1 MSHLQ
6 SRPKLRSSVI
16 SHNSS
21 RSTSIDS
28 RSKTQSPILDSS
40 HHISTESST
49 DRATFSFVRRTLCSQ
64 LGDKGRSACAT
75 IDEILPPLTSSN
87 EVDLQLYAFIA
98 IVVREYIQT
107 WYQKITSDQVFV
119 EELVN
124 IFAHCTRALEQRLR
138 KVDLESLLLD
148 EIPELLETHIHAFH
162 VSHLPLH
169 RPPIEH
175 DPRHIYH
182 LLWPIPPLSPVP
194 SDQQDVASRQQQVEN
209 ESSYR
214 QLLVQGALALLLPTE
229 DLENNC
235 LRSLVTEILSESI
248 LGSGIGEKA
257 SEPWI
262 LWEGITKI
270 AVVAKSQISQT
281 KTQGLMDQ
289 SVPSSNNSTCQESFK
304 KGNLNLNV
312 NYSVQKVF
320 WLFLQYSFFVITA
333 IHYLIIT
340 YTASSSQACRNKS
353 RKKKL
358 SEESH
363 IDDPDLLLTHQV
375 SKKPILDMK
384 LWSCWAILLNLE
396 LRMPWLKAMLSMLQW
411 AALTGPGKI
420 GQTDG
425 IIDKILSYII
435 HTHILTPTT
444 LPTLLRNARS
454 ALFPNNLAAGLS
466 KKPTEAECVAIR
478 RRCAVSILELIP
490 TGVRNVYF
498 GLEWEDMVREVEEEV
513 LCIFE
518 DKFCNKH
525 LLYGLVELILVRLM
539 PELSV
544 TKVSTRK
551 ESSSKRRTSTR
562 RTLTDEQRRQICE
575 YKRETPNMRQAD
587 IAAQFAIERSTV
599 SKVLK
604 NKEKHLANS
613 TTVCN
618 PPKRKKGKFQKLERT
633 ISNWILNEVDKGRN
647 VTDDEIKRQACKF
660 AELTNDPDSLIKC
673 EDKNWLAKFNQ
684 RNSSETTRRH
694 SEPNSRAKI
703 ISLH

>member
-6 SRPKLRSSVI
+6 SRPKLRSSII

-28 RSKTQSPILDSS
+28 RSKTQSPVLDPS
-40 HHISTESST
+40 HHISTESIT

-64 LGDKGRSACAT
+64 LGDKGRSTCAT

-87 EVDLQLYAFIA
+87 DVDLQLYAFIA
-98 IVVREYIQT
+98 IVIREYIQT

-138 KVDLESLLLD
+138 KVDLESLLFD

-169 RPPIEH
+169 RPPLQH

-194 SDQQDVASRQQQVEN
+194 NDQQDVASREKQAEN

-214 QLLVQGALALLLPTE
+214 QLLVQGVLALLLPTE
-229 DLENNC
+229 DLENDC

-248 LGSGIGEKA
+248 LGGCIGEKA

-262 LWEGITKI
+262 LWEGISKL
-270 AVVAKSQISQT
+270 AVVTKSQISRT
-281 KTQGLMDQ
+281 KTQDPMDQ
-289 SVPSSNNSTCQESFK
+289 SAPSASKSIYPESIKEWNFC
-304 KGNLNLNV
+304 LNINHF
-312 NYSVQKVF
+312 VQKVF

-333 IHYLIIT
+333 IHYLITT
-340 YTASSSQACRNKS
+340 YTASSSQTCRNKS
-353 RKKKL
+353 PKKIF
-358 SEESH
+358 SEEAR
-363 IDDPDLLLTHQV
+363 INDPEPLLAHQD
-375 SKKPILDMK
+375 SKKPLLDMK

-396 LRMPWLKAMLSMLQW
+396 VRMPWLKAMLSMLQW

-444 LPTLLRNARS
+444 LPNLLRNARS
-454 ALFPNNLAAGLS
+454 ALFPNNLPASLS

-478 RRCAVSILELIP
+478 RRCAESILELIP
-490 TGVRNVYF
+490 TGVRKVYF

-518 DKFCNKH
+518 DKYCNKH
-525 LLYGLVELILVRLM
+525 LLYGMVELILVRLM
-539 PELSV
+539 PELS
-544 TKVSTRK
+544 
-551 ESSSKRRTSTR
+551 ESG
-562 RTLTDEQRRQICE
+562 
-575 YKRETPNMRQAD
+575 
-587 IAAQFAIERSTV
+587 IED
-599 SKVLK
+599 L
-604 NKEKHLANS
+604 LA
-613 TTVCN
+613 
-618 PPKRKKGKFQKLERT
+618 ER
-633 ISNWILNEVDKGRN
+633 LN
-647 VTDDEIKRQACKF
+647 
-660 AELTNDPDSLIKC
+660 
-673 EDKNWLAKFNQ
+673 
-684 RNSSETTRRH
+684 
-694 SEPNSRAKI
+694 
-703 ISLH
+703 

>member
-1 MSHLQ
+1 MPHLQ

-28 RSKTQSPILDSS
+28 RSKTQSPVLDPS
-40 HHISTESST
+40 HHISTESLT
-49 DRATFSFVRRTLCSQ
+49 DRSTFSFVRRTLCSQ
-64 LGDKGRSACAT
+64 LGDKGRSAFAA

-98 IVVREYIQT
+98 IVIREYIQT

-138 KVDLESLLLD
+138 KVDLESLLFD

-162 VSHLPLH
+162 VSHLPFH
-169 RPPIEH
+169 QPPLEH

-182 LLWPIPPLSPVP
+182 LLWPLPPLSPVP
-194 SDQQDVASRQQQVEN
+194 GDQQDEDSRQQQAEN

-214 QLLVQGALALLLPTE
+214 QLLVQGVLALLLPTE
-229 DLENNC
+229 DLQNDC

-248 LGSGIGEKA
+248 LGGGIGEKA

-262 LWEGITKI
+262 LWEGITKL

-281 KTQGLMDQ
+281 KTQDPTDQ
-289 SVPSSNNSTCQESFK
+289 SVPSASKSNYQESTREENS
-304 KGNLNLNV
+304 NLNISQCIQRL
-312 NYSVQKVF
+312 F

-333 IHYLIIT
+333 IHYLMTT
-340 YTASSSQACRNKS
+340 YTASLSQAYRNKS
-353 RKKKL
+353 PKRRF
-358 SEESH
+358 SDESL
-363 IDDPDLLLTHQV
+363 INDADQLLAHQV
-375 SKKPILDMK
+375 SKKPLLDMK
-384 LWSCWAILLNLE
+384 LWSCSATLLNLE
-396 LRMPWLKAMLSMLQW
+396 LRMPWLKAMFSMLQL

-444 LPTLLRNARS
+444 LPKLLRNARS
-454 ALFPNNLAAGLS
+454 ALFPNNAPAGIS

-478 RRCAVSILELIP
+478 RRCAESILELIP
-490 TGVRNVYF
+490 TGVRNIYF

-518 DKFCNKH
+518 DKYCNKH
-525 LLYGLVELILVRLM
+525 LLYGIVELILVRLM
-539 PELSV
+539 PELS
-544 TKVSTRK
+544 
-551 ESSSKRRTSTR
+551 E
-562 RTLTDEQRRQICE
+562 CG
-575 YKRETPNMRQAD
+575 
-587 IAAQFAIERSTV
+587 IED
-599 SKVLK
+599 L
-604 NKEKHLANS
+604 LA
-613 TTVCN
+613 
-618 PPKRKKGKFQKLERT
+618 ER
-633 ISNWILNEVDKGRN
+633 LD
-647 VTDDEIKRQACKF
+647 
-660 AELTNDPDSLIKC
+660 
-673 EDKNWLAKFNQ
+673 
-684 RNSSETTRRH
+684 
-694 SEPNSRAKI
+694 
-703 ISLH
+703 